1 MLTLRFLDQENAFAS
16 IQVAVCGKMDA
27 RALGNAFDAVWP
39 DEDID
44 TFGLPA
50 LGLSPLTDQDNHEMS
65 KMAMEMF
72 DFECDWELA
81 FNEQAEA
88 KPKDLAQHRLK
99 KDRAVALTKPLKSAK
114 SSSKW
119 RGVTRHKITSRFE
132 AHIWDANFE
141 RKPSSSRRRGKQIYL
156 GGWKHELEAARAYD
170 LALLKFFGPQE
181 PCSGNS
187 PQEELF
193 HKLNFPEEDYSEE
206 IKTMQEYSCAD
217 WVAQIRRRS
226 SGFARGVSAFRGV
239 TSHKGK
245 NSKGRWEARIGRVL
259 GNQYIYLG
267 TYKTELEA
275 ARSYDIAAISF
286 RGEKAVTNF
295 PISNYT
301 EEEIA
306 RAKLGAKISEAKKR

>member
-1 MLTLRFLDQENAFAS
+1 M
-16 IQVAVCGKMDA
+16 KH
-27 RALGNAFDAVWP
+27 
-39 DEDID
+39 
-44 TFGLPA
+44 TFGMQTLNVNLPRA
-50 LGLSPLTDQDNHEMS
+50 GLG
-65 KMAMEMF
+65 
-72 DFECDWELA
+72 
-81 FNEQAEA
+81 
-88 KPKDLAQHRLK
+88 
-99 KDRAVALTKPLKSAK
+99 V
-114 SSSKW
+114 
-119 RGVTRHKITSRFE
+119 SRF
-132 AHIWDANFE
+132 IW
-141 RKPSSSRRRGKQIYL
+141 
-156 GGWKHELEAARAYD
+156 GGWKPELEAARAYD

-267 TYKTELEA
+267 CLL
-275 ARSYDIAAISF
+275 
-286 RGEKAVTNF
+286 
-295 PISNYT
+295 YT
-301 EEEIA
+301 SPSP
-306 RAKLGAKISEAKKR
+306 RD